1 MGGTAVIEVFDPR
14 GEIEPIVVQR
24 PDYPAGLRG
33 LRVGAIENTKHNAGF
48 LISGIIRHLA
58 AEHGAVDA
66 GVLRKDFSSV
76 GASADMLDRTARD
89 CDLVILGTAD

>member
-1 MGGTAVIEVFDPR
+1 MIEVFDPR

-24 PDYPAGLRG
+24 PAYPADLRG
-33 LRVGAIENTKHNAGF
+33 LSVGAIENTKHNAGF
-48 LISGIIRHLA
+48 LISGVIKHLA
-58 AEHGAVDA
+58 AEHGVIDV

-76 GASADMLDRTARD
+76 GASVEMLDQTARD

>member
-1 MGGTAVIEVFDPR
+1 MIEVFDPR
-14 GEIEPIVVQR
+14 GEIEPIVVPR
-24 PDYPAGLRG
+24 PAYPADLRG

-48 LISGIIRHLA
+48 LISGVIKHLA
-58 AEHGAVDA
+58 AEHGVIDA

-76 GASADMLDRTARD
+76 GASVEMLDQTARD